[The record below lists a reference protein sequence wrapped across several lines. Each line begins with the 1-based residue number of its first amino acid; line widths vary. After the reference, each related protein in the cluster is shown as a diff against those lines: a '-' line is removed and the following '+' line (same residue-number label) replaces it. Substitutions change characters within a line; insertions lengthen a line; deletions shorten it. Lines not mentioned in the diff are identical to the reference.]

1 MGNRNLS
8 EDQKDAWKDW
18 LLKSQNGLLLHLCP
32 DKGSYSEFYFA
43 DSSMSSLTDTV
54 LNDKNNIFS
63 NSDSDL
69 ASDLALDLSDD
80 LVVQIIEAVE
90 DDAENEDVG
99 NDPTF
104 QEILDLVNDDERRA
118 EDKDSEDGNSIISYG
133 YSFLSNHLYLN

>member
-69 ASDLALDLSDD
+69 ALDLSDD
-80 LVVQIIEAVE
+80 LLVQIIEAVE

-104 QEILDLVNDDERRA
+104 QEILDLVNGELRIGRV
-118 EDKDSEDGNSIISYG
+118 KMVTV
-133 YSFLSNHLYLN
+133 SFLMDIHFCLIIYT